1 MKKLN
6 IISVIKEGSLLGLKN
21 AVSILGTLILWIL
34 TCWIPYIN
42 VGTTI
47 ALMSCPLE
55 LSKGRVISPTF
66 IFDKKYRNLM
76 GNFFM
81 LTGLKSLVLVPAY
94 IFMIIPGII
103 IAISYS
109 LGLLIMIDKNINPTE
124 SLKLSNDK
132 TMGNKGNIFLINLII
147 GACFALLSLIFR
159 LIPIDIVA
167 TILICLLTLVVAA
180 ILLSTQAMI
189 YKTLVLDRVQEM
201 DNSIEI

>member
-6 IISVIKEGSLLGLKN
+6 IISVIKDGSLLGLKN
-21 AVSILGTLILWIL
+21 AVSILGTLILWVL

-94 IFMIIPGII
+94 VFMIIPGII

-109 LGLLIMIDKNINPTE
+109 LGLLIMIDNNINPTE

-132 TMGNKGNIFLINLII
+132 TMGNKGNIFLINLLLGICL
-147 GACFALLSLIFR
+147 GVLMALFALIPVEILAGILMLVLALIF
-159 LIPIDIVA
+159 
-167 TILICLLTLVVAA
+167 AA
-180 ILLSTQAMI
+180 ILFSVQAVI
-189 YKTLVLDRVQEM
+189 YRTLVLEETPEINDNIEM
-201 DNSIEI
+201 